1 MIIFIVTFS
10 LFFIEAILHY
20 NIGSSKQQLH
30 LPERNELSQIIII
43 LTIFSALN
51 SYIIKKL
58 LKLHLK

>member
-1 MIIFIVTFS
+1 MIIFIVTFL

-20 NIGSSKQQLH
+20 NIGSPNKQLH
-30 LPERNELSQIIII
+30 LPETKELFQIIII

-58 LKLHLK
+58 LKLHVK